1 LRTNSIAYFFAQHE
15 QKLSSAF
22 TVIGGLRF
30 DANQA
35 YASVWSPKI
44 AIQYK
49 PSDKLKLN
57 ISYGR
62 GFKAPD
68 FRQLYLNFTNL
79 AAGAYSVFGSEVA
92 VDELKRLAAAKLLDQ
107 TTALAGSLSALKP
120 EVSGGLNAGLVYTL
134 NASTQFTANIFRN
147 DLKNMIVTDIIA
159 FKKNGGQIYSYFNLK
174 RALTQGIE
182 LGAQKKIGKWIQL
195 NAGYQYLY
203 AADKEVL
210 QSIKKGEVFQ
220 RSLANGQ
227 AYRMNLSDYGGLPNR
242 SRHSANLK
250 FNAEN
255 AKGYFSTI
263 RLIYRSRW
271 GTSDLDGNGLINR
284 ADEYAKGNLQV
295 NSSIGLPLNT
305 HWKFMAGVDNLF
317 NYKDIQFLPGN
328 PGRTGYIDIQ
338 FIF

>member
-1 LRTNSIAYFFAQHE
+1 M
-15 QKLSSAF
+15 
-22 TVIGGLRF
+22 IGGLRF

-44 AIQYK
+44 ALQYK
-49 PSDKLKLN
+49 SSEKLKLN

-92 VDELKRLAAAKLLDQ
+92 VDEIKRLTAAQQLDQ
-107 TTALAGSLSALKP
+107 TTALVGSLSALKP
-120 EVSGGLNAGLVYTL
+120 EVSGGLNAGIVYTM
-134 NASTQFTANIFRN
+134 NASSQFTANIFRN
-147 DLKNMIVTDIIA
+147 DLKNMIVTDVIA
-159 FKKNGGQIYSYFNLK
+159 FKKNGSQIFSYFNLK

-182 LGAQKKIGKWIQL
+182 LGAQQKIGQWLQL
-195 NAGYQYLY
+195 NAGYQFLY
-203 AADKEVL
+203 TADKEVL

-220 RSLANGQ
+220 RSLVNGQ
-227 AYRMNLSDYGGLPNR
+227 AYRMSLSDYGGLPNR
-242 SRHSANLK
+242 SAHTANLK
-250 FNAEN
+250 LSAEN

-263 RLIYRSRW
+263 RIIYRSRW

-284 ADEYAKGNLQV
+284 SDEYAKGNVQV
-295 NSSIGLPLNT
+295 NTSMGLPLNS
-305 HWKFMAGVDNLF
+305 HWKCMAGIDNLF

-328 PGRTGYIDIQ
+328 PGRTAYLDIQ